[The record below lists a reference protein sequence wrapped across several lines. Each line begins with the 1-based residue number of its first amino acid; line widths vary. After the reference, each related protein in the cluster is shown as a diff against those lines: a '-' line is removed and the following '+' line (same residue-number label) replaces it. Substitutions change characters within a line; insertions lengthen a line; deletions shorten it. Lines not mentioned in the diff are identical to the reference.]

1 LGRKLKPAPSI
12 PSSHRREGERRVG
25 QEIKAWHVQFPLLI
39 EERGKGGLGRK
50 LKPAL
55 SIPSS
60 HRGEGERRVGQKIKD
75 LHDQFP
81 LPSGE
86 RVRVRVRGKYDH

>member
-50 LKPAL
+50 LKPGTFNSL
-55 SIPSS
+55 FPQ
-60 HRGEGERRVGQKIKD
+60 ERR
-75 LHDQFP
+75 
-81 LPSGE
+81 
-86 RVRVRVRGKYDH
+86 GKAGWAEN